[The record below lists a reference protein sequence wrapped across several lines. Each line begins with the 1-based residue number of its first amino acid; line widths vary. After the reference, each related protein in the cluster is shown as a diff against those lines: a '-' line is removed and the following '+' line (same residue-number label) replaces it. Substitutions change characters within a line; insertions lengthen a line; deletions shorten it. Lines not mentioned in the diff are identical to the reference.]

1 LSRIDRQMIDELSVK
16 TAFHVDTIEKVYRL
30 TEILREVN
38 EINSIKRNVV
48 LKGGTAINFLYF
60 DIPRLSVDI
69 DLDYIGSVERE
80 EMLEDK
86 ESLEKILSRLFKK
99 LGYII
104 KTRGTYALLQYILNY
119 ENSAGNNDRIKVEIN
134 FFNRIPI
141 LDPVEKIF
149 INFFEFKEF
158 KVSTLAIEDL
168 FGRKLRALM
177 TRATARDLYDVY
189 RLLESNIEFDIE
201 MLRECF
207 IFYLCCHGDPRNVNL
222 EILDNITHLDVKT
235 TLLPLLRKGNKVKI
249 EDMKKVVKP
258 LVKDFLS
265 FNKTEK
271 EFISELF
278 DRKTYI
284 PDLLF
289 QWIDYNRRIKEHP
302 GIKWRI
308 QNM

>member
-1 LSRIDRQMIDELSVK
+1 MMDELSVK

-30 TEILREVN
+30 TEILREAN
-38 EINSIKRNVV
+38 KINSIKRNVV

-86 ESLEKILSRLFKK
+86 KSLEKILSRLFDK
-99 LGYII
+99 LGYAI
-104 KTRGTYALLQYILNY
+104 KTRETYALHQYMLNY
-119 ENSAGNNDRIKVEIN
+119 ENSAGNNDRVKVEIN

-141 LDPVEKIF
+141 FDPVEKIF
-149 INFFEFKEF
+149 INLFEFKEF

-177 TRATARDLYDVY
+177 TRATARDLYDIY
-189 RLLESNIEFDIE
+189 QLLKSNIEFDRE
-201 MLRECF
+201 MLRKCF

-249 EDMKKVVKP
+249 EDMKKVVTP

-289 QWIDYNRRIKEHP
+289 QRVDYNKQIKEHP